1 MLAVQTRNPGRGYP
15 PPGPWPHWNDLAG
28 ESSDM
33 VDEIYSKLA
42 SKRQEMAAFHAGRL
56 WDAGLRGAER
66 LPEPG
71 GPAGGAPGPATPT
84 YTPPSPEFGYDTPPL
99 GAPVTPDPLP
109 RPGRPSA
116 GVVPGKRRIVQGRIV
131 QGDVVYGRPVAEMG
145 FDDTGGMDG
154 NGVPVSP
161 MAAYETPTEDEG
173 GGYHSADDWRLALRM
188 AAKEAKRSKGGAMQ
202 WPANPNTKDSGARS
216 STWTRGRPRQSIGT
230 SITNIGGSLMQGT
243 ENLLE
248 LADSTIS
255 LGVSGIGALATAA
268 QAGAAGAHVIADV
281 VDTVAGILPGI
292 PRRPRRRQRAIG
304 GGGGGDPGDDYPSP
318 GDVEP
323 PLAIEDNPLAIEDG
337 RASSSSEDILPRPAL
352 PIDTLVADVA
362 RPADLRRSSHRATS
376 STQRPDM
383 AYGSSGPTRAAG
395 PGRGTRWVGHRGPG
409 G

>member
-1 MLAVQTRNPGRGYP
+1 MRNPGRGYP
-15 PPGPWPHWNDLAG
+15 PPGPRWPHWNDLAG
-28 ESSDM
+28 ESSGM
-33 VDEIYSKLA
+33 VDEIYGKLA
-42 SKRQEMAAFHAGRL
+42 SKRQEMAAFHVGRL
-56 WDAGLRGAER
+56 QDAGLVGAGR
-66 LPEPG
+66 APG
-71 GPAGGAPGPATPT
+71 SRGPATPG
-84 YTPPSPEFGYDTPPL
+84 YAAPSPEFGDDTPPL

-109 RPGRPSA
+109 RPRPSA
-116 GVVPGKRRIVQGRIV
+116 GVVPGKARIVQGRIIR
-131 QGDVVYGRPVAEMG
+131 DWPDAELG

-154 NGVPVSP
+154 NGMPMSP
-161 MAAYETPTEDEG
+161 MAAYETPSEDDG
-173 GGYHSADDWRLALRM
+173 GGYMSADDWRLALRI

-248 LADSTIS
+248 LADGTIS

-268 QAGAAGAHVIADV
+268 QAGAAGAHAIADV
-281 VDTVAGILPGI
+281 VDTIGDVVPGL

-304 GGGGGDPGDDYPSP
+304 GGGGGDPGDDYPPP

-352 PIDTLVADVA
+352 PIDEPVADVA
-362 RPADLRRSSHRATS
+362 RPAALRRSSHRATS

-383 AYGSSGPTRAAG
+383 AYGSRGPTRAAG
-395 PGRGTRWVGHRGPG
+395 PGQGTRWVNHRGPG